1 MNKRLW
7 IGCSVLVV
15 MALLLVGCQGRPT
28 AKEIVARVQEVEAST
43 QDAHAVLEIAI
54 QDPSRDVDMTVEVW
68 ESGNQFRAELLE
80 SSSPEAPVGS
90 VIVNDGQQV
99 WIYDPAQNKVRV
111 SEVEASQPE
120 GPLANPREMVQL
132 VDEAIQWVLDRSE
145 VKLAGEQDVAG
156 VPTYKLE
163 FEPKEG
169 QDLPFAAASQ
179 GTLWVDQ
186 ERWIILQ
193 ARLVIEG
200 IAESSMLVRS
210 FELNPGIPDE
220 VFSFEVPQG
229 ATVQEFEPQRTE
241 HLTLDDAQAMA
252 KSLLIPTYIPEG
264 VTLIDV
270 LAVKDAFALHY
281 DHSDTSFTI
290 VQGPTPAVG
299 NSLPVG
305 ERPLGQTSEVT
316 VRGQT
321 ATLIADPGQGNRF
334 LTWQENDVTIIIAG
348 HISQDNLLKVAESL
362 Q

>member
-1 MNKRLW
+1 LH
-7 IGCSVLVV
+7 
-15 MALLLVGCQGRPT
+15 ALLLVGCQGRPT
-28 AKEIVARVQEVEAST
+28 AEEIVARVQEVEANT
-43 QDAHAVLEIAI
+43 EDAHAVLEIAI
-54 QDPSRDVDMTVEVW
+54 QDPSRDVAMAVEVW
-68 ESGNQFRAELLE
+68 ESENQFRAELLE
-80 SSSPEAPVGS
+80 SSSSEAVVGS

-99 WIYDPAQNKVRV
+99 WIYDAAQNEVLV
-111 SEVEASQPE
+111 SEVEARQPE
-120 GPLANPREMVQL
+120 GPLTNPREMVQL

-145 VKLAGEQDVAG
+145 VKLVGEEDVAG

-163 FEPKEG
+163 FKPKEG

-193 ARLVIEG
+193 ARLVVEG
-200 IAESSMLVRS
+200 VAESSMQVRS

-220 VFSFEVPQG
+220 VFDFEVPQG

-241 HLTLDDAQAMA
+241 HLTLDEAQAMA
-252 KSLLIPTYIPEG
+252 TSLLVPTYIPDG

-270 LAVKDAFALHY
+270 IAVRDAFALHY

-290 VQGPTPAVG
+290 VQGPTPAG
-299 NSLPVG
+299 GDSLPAG
-305 ERPLGQTSEVT
+305 ERPAGQTSEVT
-316 VRGQT
+316 VRGRT

-334 LTWQENDVTIIIAG
+334 LTWQEKGVTIIIAG
-348 HISQDNLLKVAESL
+348 HIEQDDLLQVAESL